1 MRAMRA
7 NAAQERLFKKK
18 FLLGFGVF
26 SGLILAFVAVG
37 AALVWGF
44 DCEHC
49 SLTKPRVHLMW
60 CRDTWHATQRV
71 TPGAY
76 L

>member
-1 MRAMRA
+1 MRARRA

-60 CRDTWHATQRV
+60 CHDTWHATQRV
-71 TPGAY
+71 TRGA
-76 L
+76 